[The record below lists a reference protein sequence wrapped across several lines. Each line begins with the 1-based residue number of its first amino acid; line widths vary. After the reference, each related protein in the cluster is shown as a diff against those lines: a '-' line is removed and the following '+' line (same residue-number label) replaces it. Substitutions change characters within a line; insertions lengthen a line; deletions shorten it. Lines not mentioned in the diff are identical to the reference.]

1 MLRISGSIYIYI
13 YIYIYISFLS
23 TSTDLFIRA
32 FFLSSFV
39 FVFVVHPHRTKRN
52 LSARTSFQRA
62 LMMMLLENVLF
73 EFYDDAPCSTQVLL
87 WLRRFFY
94 S

>member
-13 YIYIYISFLS
+13 YIYIFRFFLRPRIYLS
-23 TSTDLFIRA
+23 A
-32 FFLSSFV
+32 PFFLSSFV